1 MENEKI
7 NLSYDWYSEEND
19 IGGSTK
25 EFRSHG
31 TIEAVI
37 GECKKKIDGFNRLSI
52 KSISKECI
60 TFSFFDEEKELRPG
74 SSISFSYEVDGYED
88 HDGVVWSTEYY
99 RIKICWDDVKA

>member
-31 TIEAVI
+31 TKEAVI
-37 GECKKKIDGFNRLSI
+37 GECKEKIDG
-52 KSISKECI
+52 
-60 TFSFFDEEKELRPG
+60 
-74 SSISFSYEVDGYED
+74 
-88 HDGVVWSTEYY
+88 
-99 RIKICWDDVKA
+99 